1 MSNPGQVLVEHIAQ
15 LFEAFVEQGEARLG
29 DFLEEIEGDLA
40 ELWTVPL
47 ERQPRYLRRIELQA
61 LALLEVQRIETI
73 NTTKQGLA
81 RAITLGL
88 RLALRVLT
96 P

>member
-1 MSNPGQVLVEHIAQ
+1 MSNPGQAIVEHIAA
-15 LFEAFVEQGEARLG
+15 LFAEFARDGEARLG
-29 DFLEEIEGDLA
+29 DFLEELEGDLA
-40 ELWTVPL
+40 DLWTVPL
-47 ERQPRYLRRIELQA
+47 ERQPRYLRRMELQA